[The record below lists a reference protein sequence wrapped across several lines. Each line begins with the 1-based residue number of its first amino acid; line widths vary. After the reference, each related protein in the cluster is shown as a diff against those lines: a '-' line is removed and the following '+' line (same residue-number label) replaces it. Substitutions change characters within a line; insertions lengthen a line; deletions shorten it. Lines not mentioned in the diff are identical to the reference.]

1 MACILRDL
9 TGKANSTRQSKKT
22 QLDLLHTNRRFAMF
36 ALMIFCIFMTRDAKS
51 PKVPHGRTYQ
61 E

>member
-1 MACILRDL
+1 
-9 TGKANSTRQSKKT
+9 
-22 QLDLLHTNRRFAMF
+22 MF

-51 PKVPHGRTYQ
+51 PKVPHGRTYVTNQ